1 MKALRNLIATSFLSM
16 FLLSSCTE
24 QEPIKIGFI
33 GSLSG
38 QSSELSLIS
47 RDGVQLATEQINAQG
62 GLNGRQVKLVV
73 FDHGNSTDK
82 VREGV
87 EELADEGVRAIIGPP
102 TSEMAKAA
110 TLTAN
115 EHKIVI
121 ISPTAS
127 TVELS
132 GMDDYFFRVYPT
144 SAGNARSLAEYA
156 ANVAGN
162 QRIAVVSSATNK
174 SFTEPWQEAFSQR
187 FKELAGEIT
196 TTVEISP
203 EGGET
208 GLLKLA
214 QQIVA
219 TDPQGIL
226 LLTNSIDAGLF
237 SQQVRKLSSDI
248 DLYGSDWTFSGELV
262 QYGGKSVEGF
272 TFTTNMDMQNKTPAF
287 ETFMRDFA
295 ERFDKEPN
303 FPAVFSYEA
312 AQLLFDALRN
322 NLNREQLPKTL
333 KKLPKV
339 KGLQADY
346 KLDSF
351 GDIERPPY
359 LNQVRNGEFV
369 RINEAE

>member
-1 MKALRNLIATSFLSM
+1 MKALRNLIASSFLSM
-16 FLLSSCTE
+16 FLLCSCTE

-196 TTVEISP
+196 TTVDISP

-208 GLLKLA
+208 GLLKIA

-287 ETFMRDFA
+287 ETFKRDFA

-369 RINEAE
+369 RIDEAE